1 MLNRKPK
8 LILTAATAII
18 FVFGCFTRTDGVK
31 QTDIKPLVGVFLS
44 KHVHYKNFDRELSRK
59 TMGNLLNFIDPGKYY
74 FYKSDIAA
82 FRIHEDQ
89 IGEYIENGKYGFIT
103 EIFTVYKKRFDESM
117 TLINELLLL
126 DYDFNK
132 DEYIAVDREKTEYAA
147 DAADMRER
155 WRKNIKL
162 QLLNYLTAVKDVN
175 EAKEKLRNKFRL
187 NKKRVDEINESKMI
201 STFVN
206 AFSTALDPHSNYLT
220 QEEHED
226 FMIQT
231 KLKLEGIGVILRSED
246 GFALVESIIP
256 GGPAAKLPAAIQLKP
271 NDKIV
276 AVAQKDGEP
285 VDVID
290 MDLRDVVNL
299 IRGKSGTTVRLTI
312 FRKAD
317 ESQKPVRMQIPIV
330 REEIKLEDRAAKSDI
345 YIMKYGGKEIKLGY
359 IKLPTFYLDFDAA
372 QKNDPAGKSSSIDVI
387 REINK
392 LKNLDVNAMVIDLR
406 GNPGGALTEAV
417 NVAGLFIDQGPVV
430 KIVYRAQRMEVLS
443 DDDPGI
449 YYDGPLVVLID
460 RFSASASEIFAG
472 AIKDYRRGIVIG
484 PTATFGKGS
493 VQEYNQLPSQ
503 KGAVKITTALF
514 YQPGGTS
521 NQLTG
526 VAPDIIIPDI
536 SAAWDI
542 GEEKLRHPLRWERI
556 PSANFVPYR
565 NYLSRDMIGT
575 LQDQSRRRVSATKE
589 FAELNERIAS
599 LKKLIATKEISLKEE
614 SNIEKHKVRDMEK
627 QLKRENNHKIIDV
640 KNDLFLREAFNIAA
654 EYMERLQ

>member
-1 MLNRKPK
+1 MFNKKRKIT
-8 LILTAATAII
+8 LIAITVI
-18 FVFGCFTRTDGVK
+18 AFVFGCFSRTDGVK

-44 KHVHYKNFDRELSRK
+44 KHVRYQSLDQELSRK
-59 TMGNLLNFIDPGKYY
+59 TMSNLLNFIDPGKFY
-74 FYKSDIAA
+74 FYKSDVAGFIT
-82 FRIHEDQ
+82 HENKL
-89 IGEYIENGKYGFIT
+89 GEYIESGKYGIVF
-103 EIFTVYKKRFDESM
+103 EIFALYKKRFDESM
-117 TLINELLLL
+117 TLFNDLLAL

-132 DEYIAVDREKTEYAA
+132 DEYVAVDREKIDYPASPSE
-147 DAADMRER
+147 MRER

-162 QLLNYLTAVKDVN
+162 QLLNYLTTVKDVN
-175 EAKEKLRNKFRL
+175 EAKEKLRNKNRL
-187 NKKRVDEINESKMI
+187 SKKRVDEINESKMI

-206 AFSTALDPHSNYLT
+206 AFSTALDPHSNYLS
-220 QEEHED
+220 QEDHED

-256 GGPAAKLPAAIQLKP
+256 GGAAAKLPTALQLKP

-276 AVAQKDGEP
+276 AVAQKDSES

-299 IRGKSGTTVRLTI
+299 IRGKSGTTVKLTI

-345 YIMKYGGKEIKLGY
+345 YIMKKDGREIKIGY

-392 LKNLDVNAMVIDLR
+392 LSNLNIGAMVVDLR

-430 KIVYRAQRMEVLS
+430 KIVYNTRRMEVLS

-472 AIKDYRRGIVIG
+472 AIKDYRRGIVLG

-493 VQEYNQLPSQ
+493 VQEYNQLPSK

-526 VAPDIIIPDI
+526 IAPDIIIPDI

-542 GEEKLRHPLRWERI
+542 GEAKLRNPLTWEKI
-556 PSANFVPYR
+556 PSASFVPYR
-565 NYLSRDMIGT
+565 NYLNREIIGA
-575 LQDQSRRRVSATKE
+575 LQEQSKRRVAGMKE
-589 FAELNERIAS
+589 FADLNERIAS
-599 LKKLIATKEISLKEE
+599 LKKLLATKEISLKEE

-627 QLKRENNHKIIDV
+627 QLKRENNDKVIDIN
-640 KNDLFLREAFNIAA
+640 NDLFLGEAFNITA
-654 EYMERLQ
+654 EYIERIQ